1 MLVCVKKSRIPVSSP
16 RGTTNGRRMISAACL
31 MVSQR
36 ETNLAARRLLGASVK
51 AKMLANTSAANLHC
65 TGSKLNV
72 HPLSPICCIPIM
84 VIQVRTSCFPNFQ
97 ISQASTQDFDPFLAF
112 KLISGLS
119 PNKPTPRNTGTA
131 AQDAHLGC
139 SDQLENFSAISINCL
154 DAARSLVIGPCD
166 ILVTLQMNHGPHE
179 LWNLQ
184 NKMLLI
190 ITLTAP

>member
-1 MLVCVKKSRIPVSSP
+1 MFDGQPARDQLGSSP
-16 RGTTNGRRMISAACL
+16 FVGCIGEGKDVGEYLSCE
-31 MVSQR
+31 S
-36 ETNLAARRLLGASVK
+36 S
-51 AKMLANTSAANLHC
+51 LH

-72 HPLSPICCIPIM
+72 HPLSPICIPIM
-84 VIQVRTSCFPNFQ
+84 VIHVGTSCCPNFQ
-97 ISQASTQDFDPFLAF
+97 ISQASAQDFDPFLAF
-112 KLISGLS
+112 KFISGLS

-139 SDQLENFSAISINCL
+139 SDQLENFSAININCL

-179 LWNLQ
+179 LCNLQ